1 MPLSGE
7 PRTLAVNPFIM
18 RDNKKQ
24 DVPFWGIMLLKMWA
38 GYRKL
43 IGCVTTDWIN
53 NWGWIP
59 SCATVPSTLLLVWHQ
74 FALISNS
81 ILLFS
86 LFQQWGVCSIFP
98 AAQSGAIY
106 QHADTSKANPLRP
119 KKKKEQGEPCGY
131 LPQQIICFGS
141 KKKVAKTEGHC
152 LRISFHLNTVS
163 LLCASVFDKIWM
175 YLVLFHS
182 LSGNIM
188 VIFCKRSLRKR
199 AALLRGSFL
208 PFNLSGI
215 SQRRLHHLNLR

>member
-119 KKKKEQGEPCGY
+119 KKKKGTRGALRLFAATNNLLWKQKESGKDWRT
-131 LPQQIICFGS
+131 LPKDIFS
-141 KKKVAKTEGHC
+141 FEHC
-152 LRISFHLNTVS
+152 VSFVCLCLWQDLNVSSSVS
-163 LLCASVFDKIWM
+163 LPFRKH
-175 YLVLFHS
+175 Y
-182 LSGNIM
+182 GN
-188 VIFCKRSLRKR
+188 FLQ
-199 AALLRGSFL
+199 AL
-208 PFNLSGI
+208 P
-215 SQRRLHHLNLR
+215 SQKSCPA

>member
-1 MPLSGE
+1 M
-7 PRTLAVNPFIM
+7 V
-18 RDNKKQ
+18 
-24 DVPFWGIMLLKMWA
+24 LKMWA
-38 GYRKL
+38 GRCKL
-43 IGCVTTDWIN
+43 IGRITTDWMN
-53 NWGWIP
+53 NWEYIP
-59 SCATVPSTLLLVWHQ
+59 SCATVSSTLLPVWYQ

-81 ILLFS
+81 ILLVS
-86 LFQQWGVCSIFP
+86 LFQQWRVCSIFP

-106 QHADTSKANPLRP
+106 QRADTSGATRRKK
-119 KKKKEQGEPCGY
+119 KKKKETREPFGY

-152 LRISFHLNTVS
+152 LRISFHLNSVS

-175 YLVLFHS
+175 YLVVFHS

-199 AALLRGSFL
+199 AAPLKGSFL

-215 SQRRLHHLNLR
+215 SQRHPLNPR